1 MGSSADENTQA
12 RDAPWGDIP
21 SPLRARGFTGSRE
34 DIQAASA
41 YLFCSAA
48 ARLQQ
53 QNLDRAEETVTN
65 PAASDSALAQAPR
78 TQYPVPPPLRE
89 RDLNEGNPE
98 VTSYL
103 QSESYE
109 EFSAQAN
116 PVDSTQ
122 YVSSFET
129 YHSNNSYP
137 TFESGQDRR
146 PDPTPSTPLLSTRLP
161 EETTVPQNTPTS
173 HHHQPN
179 RVVDP
184 KPVRETYRAF
194 PRSREPQ
201 VQTSSTHKFD
211 PHSRPFPIR
220 RVCTTEN
227 YHHHEGQPVK
237 SSRYRQYP
245 RPQRLYTRGEFQ
257 AKARELPKHDTTPGG
272 FNDFDPDFSTRK
284 PAGTSTLKQVRSF
297 PDPRS
302 LTDPLPKSGRD
313 FEPNNRQRSSTAPK
327 RSQPHPPKNKPYEF
341 KTDSFPQPHHFSTLN
356 PKSPYN
362 PLNFIPGGV
371 NSSGYLYLPS
381 PASQPA
387 TRPEPDPAPPADVPA
402 EPRAFHAQG
411 DFSFPFNKPCSAEPT
426 PETCPAPPRPIF
438 RLELPS
444 AQEIKDRKRKKSG
457 ARRFTS
463 SLKKLFSRKT
473 KSESENTTAAP
484 GSVNAEYSLAPK
496 AEETSKDCPSA
507 TPRGRFREELGEAD
521 STQAAQLEEQLKGV
535 DSAQA
540 ERFEEE
546 LRKPFITVTV
556 DPPPEKDSTPP
567 RDTPNMFSTGHLD
580 PSSAV
585 MAITKQKAEAMRLA
599 REQGFIVR
607 EMCRRAKTD
616 VPPYTFEELIGKGS
630 YGRVY
635 KGHHALTKSVV
646 AIKVMDIDNLDYET
660 TRDFKD
666 ESIKDFIHETKV
678 MSQVKEAG
686 AKNINIFIEAVSIHS
701 QLWLVSEYCPG
712 GSIKTLMRATGDKL
726 EEKFI
731 IPIAREVAVGLKA
744 IHDAGIIHR
753 DVKAGNILIHEE
765 GNIQICDFG
774 VAGVLQSQ
782 RDKRSTWIGT
792 PHWMPPELFPNKP
805 GDEVHPYGN
814 EIDVWAYGCTL
825 FECATGNPP
834 NATLRER
841 MQIGRQLNRF
851 TPRLDG
857 ENYSEELCGIVSYA
871 LDADPRTR
879 PAMGDILNHPYI
891 AGSEQSH
898 PTEGLRELVK
908 IYYQWSQRGGQRISL
923 FNPGGAVAAEMPG
936 ARGPLDDE
944 AWNFSTTEGF
954 EKRFSIIDLDQISA
968 SLAALETEQSLEP
981 NYTSFD
987 QFNMEP
993 EERELTAEEKVNFD
1007 ERVKRGA
1014 AAMEGLFDEAKPK
1027 YKYETKNDFVPI
1039 EQARKFNDLPLR
1051 TDTDRSSVAS
1061 TFIDINLGVYD
1072 SSHYASASGSA
1083 NPPFQLAD
1091 ADTIRAN
1098 RSSSRSYRASSSAG
1112 SEPHDEFPQN
1122 RGPRPPTMD
1131 WKFPTTATSIEES
1144 ESPNLADD
1152 EIAPHDAEPLESR
1165 EEKRDTRAWTFPVM
1179 TAEEDGPGDEP
1190 IDETAHAET
1199 PGAWSSDNESTTAQ
1213 AMFPLQHSP
1222 SVLSRAIGK
1231 PDALPT
1237 AKSPSD
1243 HHALASESRPST
1255 AESKQSSVS
1264 DADYDPF
1271 RLDRESSVSGPTTN
1285 TQRRG
1290 LAKAPSIREPGYPY
1304 FPQDDEYGNNL
1315 ARSNIANGFDEHHV
1329 GSLPESVTLRNGSAT
1344 AAPLSRS
1351 DSSSMYSQNGNSNG
1365 NVRGSLN
1372 ATPAA
1377 EHSSLTQFPELK
1389 PPSIESLTEG
1399 ASDEVVTA
1407 ELDRLFGELMHG
1419 LAATGEAIQST
1430 DSAKAAESDV
1440 RPGSP

>member
-1 MGSSADENTQA
+1 MDSSAEENAQT
-12 RDAPWGDIP
+12 RDAAWCDLP

-41 YLFCSAA
+41 YLFCNAA

-53 QNLDRAEETVTN
+53 QNLDRVESTDTN
-65 PAASDSALAQAPR
+65 PAASGSVLAPASR
-78 TQYPVPPPLRE
+78 THHPVPPLRE

-98 VTSYL
+98 VASYL

-109 EFSAQAN
+109 AFSTQNN
-116 PVDSTQ
+116 PVDNTQ
-122 YVSSFET
+122 CISSFET
-129 YHSNNSYP
+129 YQSNKSRSTLAFSEEVDPDIGPNPPSISAQFP
-137 TFESGQDRR
+137 T
-146 PDPTPSTPLLSTRLP
+146 
-161 EETTVPQNTPTS
+161 ETVVSENTPTS
-173 HHHQPN
+173 HHHPFNQL
-179 RVVDP
+179 VDP
-184 KPVRETYRAF
+184 KPTRESYRVF
-194 PRSREPQ
+194 PRLREPQ
-201 VQTSSTHKFD
+201 QQAAPFPAHKFD

-227 YHHHEGQPVK
+227 HHYYEAPPVQTSK
-237 SSRYRQYP
+237 YKQYP
-245 RPQRLYTRGEFQ
+245 RPQRVYTRGEFQ
-257 AKARELPKHDTTPGG
+257 ARTRELLKHDTAPGG
-272 FNDFDPDFSTRK
+272 FNDFDPDFSNRET
-284 PAGTSTLKQVRSF
+284 PATSTLKQVRSF

-302 LTDPLPKSGRD
+302 LTDPLPKSSRGLG
-313 FEPNNRQRSSTAPK
+313 PNNRQRSATAPK
-327 RSQPHPPKNKPYEF
+327 RPQPRPQKPREF
-341 KTDSFPQPHHFSTLN
+341 KADSFPQPHHFSTLN

-371 NSSGYLYLPS
+371 NSSGYLYLPA
-381 PASQPA
+381 PGSQPV
-387 TRPEPDPAPPADVPA
+387 TRPEPDQAPPADSLA

-411 DFSFPFNKPCSAEPT
+411 DFGFPFDRPCTVEPA
-426 PETCPAPPRPIF
+426 PETCPAPLRPVF
-438 RLELPS
+438 RLEFPS
-444 AQEIKDRKRKKSG
+444 AQEIKDRKRKKNG

-473 KSESENTTAAP
+473 KSDPENTTAASCQP
-484 GSVNAEYSLAPK
+484 NADSSPAPK
-496 AEETSKDCPSA
+496 AEETFKGPPSA
-507 TPRGRFREELGEAD
+507 APLGRFREELSEAD
-521 STQAAQLEEQLKGV
+521 PTQAAQLEEQLKDV
-535 DSAQA
+535 DPAQA
-540 ERFEEE
+540 EHFAEQ

-556 DPPPEKDSTPP
+556 DPPPEDDSTPP
-567 RDTPNMFSTGHLD
+567 QDTPSMFTAGHLD

-607 EMCRRAKTD
+607 EMCRRAKTEI
-616 VPPYTFEELIGKGS
+616 PPYTFEELIGKGS

-635 KGHHALTKSVV
+635 RGHHLSSNSVV

-792 PHWMPPELFPNKP
+792 PHWMPPELFPSKP

-879 PAMGDILNHPYI
+879 PAMGDILGHPYI
-891 AGSEQSH
+891 AGSEQTH
-898 PTEGLRELVK
+898 PTESLRELVK
-908 IYYQWSQRGGQRISL
+908 TYYQWSQRGGQRISL

-936 ARGPLDDE
+936 VKGPLEDE

-981 NYTSFD
+981 NYSSFD
-987 QFNMEP
+987 QFNMDS

-1027 YKYETKNDFVPI
+1027 YKYETKNDFVPV
-1039 EQARKFNDLPLR
+1039 EQTRKITDLPLR

-1112 SEPHDEFPQN
+1112 SEPQDEFPQN

-1131 WKFPTTATSIEES
+1131 WKFPTTATSIEEH
-1144 ESPNLADD
+1144 ESPNATDD
-1152 EIAPHDAEPLESR
+1152 EIAPHDAEPLEQPR

-1179 TAEEDGPGDEP
+1179 TVEEDGPGDEP

-1222 SVLSRAIGK
+1222 SVLDRAIGK
-1231 PDALPT
+1231 PEHRT
-1237 AKSPSD
+1237 
-1243 HHALASESRPST
+1243 LASESRPST
-1255 AESKQSSVS
+1255 AESIQSSVS

-1271 RLDRESSVSGPTTN
+1271 RLDREGVSSGPAN
-1285 TQRRG
+1285 NVQRRG
-1290 LAKAPSIREPGYPY
+1290 LAKAPPIREPDYPY
-1304 FPQDDEYGNNL
+1304 FPHDDEYNNNHS
-1315 ARSNIANGFDEHHV
+1315 RPNTANGFEEHHV
-1329 GSLPESVTLRNGSAT
+1329 GSLPESVTLRNGNAT
-1344 AAPLSRS
+1344 AVPLSRS
-1351 DSSSMYSQNGNSNG
+1351 GSSSMYSQNGNSNG
-1365 NVRGSLN
+1365 NLRGSLN
-1372 ATPAA
+1372 PAPAA
-1377 EHSSLTQFPELK
+1377 ENNSLTQFPELN

-1419 LAATGEAIQST
+1419 LAATGEAIQSM

-1440 RPGSP
+1440 RPESP